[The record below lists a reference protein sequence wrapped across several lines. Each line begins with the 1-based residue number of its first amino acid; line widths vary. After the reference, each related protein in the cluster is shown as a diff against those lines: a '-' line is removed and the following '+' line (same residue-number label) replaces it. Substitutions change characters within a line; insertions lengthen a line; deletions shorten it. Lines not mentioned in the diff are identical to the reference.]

1 MNFAFPEYLFTV
13 GVEEAPSEESTEW
26 MHAADEVVAV
36 WGPAKPKICGKIVEP
51 PLVPEAGKAQS
62 EGKTFL
68 WDP

>member
-1 MNFAFPEYLFTV
+1 
-13 GVEEAPSEESTEW
+13 

-36 WGPAKPKICGKIVEP
+36 WGAAKPKICGKIAEP
-51 PLVPEAGKAQS
+51 PLAPEARKVQN